1 LRAITSLARLD
12 RLPDFRVWRAVT
24 CRRHIRGIR
33 TQRRA
38 LVAGGLGVVLYLGAV
53 DGGWAEP
60 KPAPPAA
67 RPAPP
72 VQTGVASYFGEA
84 LTGRRT
90 ASGETVKAGGMTAAS
105 RTLPLGTT
113 AKVTNTET
121 GKSAKVT
128 VNDRGPFVKGRIID
142 VSPKAADH
150 LDMKED
156 GVARVKV
163 RPLTTPR
170 K

>member
-1 LRAITSLARLD
+1 MRLD
-12 RLPDFRVWRAVT
+12 RLAEFRVWRGVT
-24 CRRHIRGIR
+24 HLRHINGI
-33 TQRRA
+33 QARRRL
-38 LVAGGLGVVLYLGAV
+38 LVAGGLGVVLGLGAA
-53 DGGWAEP
+53 GGAWTEP
-60 KPAPPAA
+60 KPSAPAA
-67 RPAPP
+67 RPAAP

-163 RPLTTPR
+163 QPLTTPR